1 MMLKKNPMFELV
13 NVLLRNASFLTIKEL
28 SEKLNVSEKT
38 VWNRLHSDK
47 LKDMLGDEV
56 QLIKKTNAGIMLD
69 GSSKALE
76 ELKHKVQCFT
86 FEECEDDEFR
96 RNKIIMLL
104 LMNRESISMQDL
116 CEYYLVSKKVIQLDL
131 EMIQNKLN
139 AYQLK
144 LERKQNVGIRI
155 SGDEI
160 NIRQLFESVILQ
172 QTVYYK
178 QDHHVNIVFD
188 EGVATVL
195 EDIGLHLHLHNAIE
209 VVKNVQ
215 QQLVGS
221 FTDEGKKEII
231 LQILIS
237 FYRSEHGF
245 LIEHIQ
251 DDLFETNTHF
261 KAFLQ
266 LFERAHLRMKKN
278 DYLYLWRRCINNR
291 FTSGK
296 EQEIDEKFLHLS
308 KELLQSV
315 MELQDSEEIEY
326 LIQNLAFH
334 IFQAVKRS
342 TMGIRVHNPILQ
354 KIKQKYGKFY
364 SMVLTNV
371 NKFETAYHIS
381 LNEDEI
387 GFITIYI
394 CAIYEKNISNH
405 YYKVLLVSNEGVGQT
420 QLLAMQI
427 VNNFPNLLIHDTCNS
442 LNIREEWLKD
452 CDFIISTCPLMLK
465 KEEEDK
471 YIRISNFID
480 QKDLQTISARLLTYG
495 GKQFQ
500 KKISID
506 NSDDIDFKYFACDL
520 SSREEIFHTYLQIAE
535 QFGYC
540 DDVYMQSV
548 IERENRASTSIGKG
562 IAIPH
567 GDDSHIL
574 HPAVFVVRNEHPVT
588 WGEDEAD
595 IVLFLILKF
604 NSIAENKQ
612 FFIRLYS
619 CMEKTELIRDIDDTK
634 KLKQLKEYI
643 MGGNEV
649 YE

>member
-1 MMLKKNPMFELV
+1 MTLQKNPVYELV
-13 NVLLRNASFLTIKEL
+13 NTLLRHSSFMTIKEL
-28 SEKLNVSEKT
+28 SEELDVSEKT
-38 VWNRLHSDK
+38 VWNRLHHDK
-47 LKDMLGDEV
+47 MKEILGEDV
-56 QLIKKTNAGIMLD
+56 QLVKKTNAGIMLE
-69 GSSKALE
+69 GSAEALK
-76 ELKHKVQCFT
+76 ELKHKVLGFV
-86 FEECEDDEFR
+86 FEENEQDEFR
-96 RNKIIMLL
+96 RNKIIMQL
-104 LMNRESISMQDL
+104 LMNSDSIAMQDL
-116 CEYYLVSKKVIQLDL
+116 CEYYLVSKKIIHLDL
-131 EMIQNKLN
+131 ENIRHKLK
-139 AYQLK
+139 AHQLQ

-155 SGDEI
+155 HGDEI

-178 QDHHVNIVFD
+178 QDHHVNVVFD
-188 EGVATVL
+188 EGVAAVL
-195 EDIGLHLHLHNAIE
+195 EDIGLQMYLHNAVEI
-209 VVKNVQ
+209 VKNVQ

-237 FYRSEHGF
+237 YYRSEHGF
-245 LIEHIQ
+245 LIEQIQ
-251 DDLFETNTHF
+251 DELFETNIHF
-261 KAFLQ
+261 QAFLQ
-266 LFERAHLRMKKN
+266 MFERAHLMMKKN

-296 EQEIDEKFLHLS
+296 EQEIDDKFLHLS
-308 KELLQSV
+308 KELLRSV
-315 MELQDSEEIEY
+315 MELQDSDEIEY

-334 IFQAVKRS
+334 IYQAVKRS
-342 TMGIRVHNPILQ
+342 AMGIRVHNPILQ

-442 LNIREEWLKD
+442 LNVREEWLKD
-452 CDFIISTCPLMLK
+452 CDFIISTCPMMLK

-471 YIRISNFID
+471 YIRVSNFID
-480 QKDLQTISARLLTYG
+480 QKDLQRISAKLLTYG
-495 GKQFQ
+495 GKQLQ
-500 KKISID
+500 KKISVDI
-506 NSDDIDFKYFACDL
+506 NDDIEFKYFACNL
-520 SSREEIFHTYLQIAE
+520 NSREEIFHTYLQIAE

-540 DDVYMQSV
+540 DDAYMQSV
-548 IERENRASTSIGKG
+548 LERENRASTSIGKG

-588 WGEDEAD
+588 WGEDEVD

-634 KLKQLKEYI
+634 KLKLLKEYI
-643 MGGNEV
+643 MGGNEI

>member
-1 MMLKKNPMFELV
+1 MQRNPVYELV
-13 NVLLRNASFLTIKEL
+13 DVLLNHESFLTMKEL
-28 SEKLNVSEKT
+28 SEELDVSEKT
-38 VWNRLHSDK
+38 IWNRLHSEK
-47 LKDMLGDEV
+47 MKEFLGSGV
-56 QLIKKTNAGIMLD
+56 QLVKKPNAGIMLD
-69 GSSKALE
+69 GSIEALK
-76 ELKHKVQCFT
+76 ELKHKVLSFT
-86 FEECEDDEFR
+86 FEERDHDDFR
-96 RNKIIMLL
+96 RNKMIMQL
-104 LMNRESISMQDL
+104 LMSRESIAMQDL
-116 CEYYLVSKKVIQLDL
+116 SECYLVSKKVIHLDL
-131 EMIQNKLN
+131 ALIQNKLK
-139 AYQLK
+139 AYQLV
-144 LERKQNVGIRI
+144 LERKQNAGVRI

-160 NIRQLFESVILQ
+160 NIRQLFESVILH

-188 EGVATVL
+188 EGVAAVL
-195 EDIGLHLHLHNAIE
+195 EDIGLQKHLHNAVEI
-209 VVKNVQ
+209 VKNVQ

-237 FYRSEHGF
+237 YVRSEHGF
-245 LIEHIQ
+245 LIEDIQ
-251 DDLFETNTHF
+251 DELFETNIHF
-261 KAFLQ
+261 QAFLQ

-296 EQEIDEKFLHLS
+296 EQQIDEKFLHLS
-308 KELLQSV
+308 KELLRSV
-315 MELQDSEEIEY
+315 MELQDCEEIEY

-334 IFQAVKRS
+334 IYQAVKRS
-342 TMGIRVHNPILQ
+342 AMGIRVHNPILQ

-442 LNIREEWLKD
+442 LNLREESLKD
-452 CDFIISTCPLMLK
+452 CDLIISTCPLMLK
-465 KEEEDK
+465 KENEEK

-480 QKDLQTISARLLTYG
+480 QKDLQEISARLLTYG

-500 KKISID
+500 KRVSID
-506 NSDDIDFKYFACDL
+506 GSDDIDFKYFACHL
-520 SSREEIFHTYLQIAE
+520 NSREEIFHTYLQIAE

-540 DDVYMQSV
+540 DDAYMQSV
-548 IERENRASTSIGKG
+548 MERENRASTSIGKG

-574 HPAVFVVRNEHPVT
+574 HPAVFVVRNEHPVS
-588 WGEDEAD
+588 WGEDEVD
-595 IVLFLILKF
+595 IILFLILKF

-619 CMEKTELIRDIDDTK
+619 CMEKTELIRDINDTK
-634 KLKQLKEYI
+634 KLKQLKDYM
-643 MGGNEV
+643 MGGIESI
-649 YE
+649 

>member
-1 MMLKKNPMFELV
+1 MQRNPVYELV
-13 NVLLRNASFLTIKEL
+13 DVLLNHESFLTMKEL
-28 SEKLNVSEKT
+28 SQELDVSEKT
-38 VWNRLHSDK
+38 IWNRLHSEK
-47 LKDMLGDEV
+47 MKEFLGSGV
-56 QLIKKTNAGIMLD
+56 QLVKKPNAGIMLD
-69 GSSKALE
+69 GSIEALK
-76 ELKHKVQCFT
+76 ELKHKVLSFT
-86 FEECEDDEFR
+86 FEERDHDDFR
-96 RNKIIMLL
+96 RNKMIMQL
-104 LMNRESISMQDL
+104 LMSRESIAMQDL
-116 CEYYLVSKKVIQLDL
+116 SECYLVSKKVVHLDL
-131 EMIQNKLN
+131 ASIQNKLK
-139 AYQLK
+139 AYQLV
-144 LERKQNVGIRI
+144 LERKQNAGVRI

-188 EGVATVL
+188 EGVAAVL
-195 EDIGLHLHLHNAIE
+195 EDIGLQKHLHNAVEI
-209 VVKNVQ
+209 VKNVQ

-237 FYRSEHGF
+237 YVRSEHGF
-245 LIEHIQ
+245 LIEDIQ
-251 DDLFETNTHF
+251 DELFETNLHF
-261 KAFLQ
+261 QAFLQ

-296 EQEIDEKFLHLS
+296 DQQIDEKFLHLS
-308 KELLQSV
+308 KELLRSV
-315 MELQDSEEIEY
+315 MELQDCEEIEY

-334 IFQAVKRS
+334 IYQAVKRS
-342 TMGIRVHNPILQ
+342 AMGIRVHNPILQ

-442 LNIREEWLKD
+442 LNLREELLKD
-452 CDFIISTCPLMLK
+452 CDLIISTCPLMLK
-465 KEEEDK
+465 KEDEEK

-480 QKDLQTISARLLTYG
+480 QKDLQEISARLLTYG

-500 KKISID
+500 KRVSID
-506 NSDDIDFKYFACDL
+506 GSDDIDFKYFACHL
-520 SSREEIFHTYLQIAE
+520 NSREEIFHTYLQIAE

-540 DDVYMQSV
+540 DDAYMQSV
-548 IERENRASTSIGKG
+548 MERENRASTSIGKG

-574 HPAVFVVRNEHPVT
+574 HPAVFVVRNEHPVS
-588 WGEDEAD
+588 WGEDEVD
-595 IVLFLILKF
+595 IILFLILKF

-619 CMEKTELIRDIDDTK
+619 CMEKTELIRDINDTK
-634 KLKQLKEYI
+634 KLKQLKDYM
-643 MGGNEV
+643 MGGIESI
-649 YE
+649 